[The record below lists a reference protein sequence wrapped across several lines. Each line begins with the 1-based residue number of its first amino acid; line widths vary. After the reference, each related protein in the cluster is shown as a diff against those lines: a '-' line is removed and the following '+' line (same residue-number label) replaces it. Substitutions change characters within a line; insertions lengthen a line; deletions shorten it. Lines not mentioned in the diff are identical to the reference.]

1 MLAIA
6 LVCTSAV
13 AGRASA
19 QAVQEHE
26 PNNSAITA
34 TPIRVGESV
43 SARMTMPGDVD
54 DFTVDLVAGIT
65 VVVDWTGLPTLFD
78 WDWSV
83 ALEDASGTRLVGR
96 GGTTWVATDTT
107 LDRTAHRQIW
117 FTIPQ
122 TGPYVVH
129 FYAVPMW
136 YGADPSHISGEYP
149 YQLSLS
155 TFRAGFESEINNT
168 ASAANFIALGDTVSG
183 EITHPDTDFFAIDLN
198 AGTNLA
204 LRAAVSDVGC
214 NALPLL
220 RLYSPDGT
228 ELVRETSSPAGGSFN
243 PKIDYPI
250 TSSGRY
256 LVSIDSWGT
265 PGGPEKPCYFLW
277 SGTYTLPPPGP
288 GEPTKMVASNIG
300 SYNSMVS
307 SSAGVVYLATSIC
320 SVPDRVYGRNK
331 IVRLEPG
338 GGVTLIADGLTS
350 TGPPAVDRFGNLLQ
364 PALRTGA
371 SNVVWRITPSGERSV
386 FVEGL
391 KHPCSVA
398 VGPDGDVWVGQDDG
412 PVLRFD
418 PLGNLKDSVPSLP
431 NAEGQMIFSP
441 GGLLYSPGYI
451 IYRLENGQWT
461 RAWGPSHAGMGS
473 ILAFDRDGYAYTA
486 QGGYFG
492 YNLRGKILLLDPGG
506 HAIVNPLAWVNNPV
520 AAAFVGKRLLVLHYE
535 NGESSYRYDIVEL
548 NPDAVRAPG
557 YFPDGL
563 FARLEI
569 DSLRSGAVGVHYQD
583 TLHATLGNPKGPWAI
598 IDGELPKGLTLDS
611 STGVVAGVPAE
622 SGTFAMTF
630 RTPIGDSTG
639 IGRTRITVTAPQV
652 SETDIV
658 NALLGNGT
666 LPQDAAEYVDFL
678 GNKNGKLDVGDLRA
692 YLRARGRLN

>member
-1 MLAIA
+1 
-6 LVCTSAV
+6 
-13 AGRASA
+13 
-19 QAVQEHE
+19 
-26 PNNSAITA
+26 
-34 TPIRVGESV
+34 
-43 SARMTMPGDVD
+43 
-54 DFTVDLVAGIT
+54 
-65 VVVDWTGLPTLFD
+65 
-78 WDWSV
+78 
-83 ALEDASGTRLVGR
+83 
-96 GGTTWVATDTT
+96 
-107 LDRTAHRQIW
+107 
-117 FTIPQ
+117 
-122 TGPYVVH
+122 
-129 FYAVPMW
+129 
-136 YGADPSHISGEYP
+136 
-149 YQLSLS
+149 
-155 TFRAGFESEINNT
+155 
-168 ASAANFIALGDTVSG
+168 
-183 EITHPDTDFFAIDLN
+183 
-198 AGTNLA
+198 
-204 LRAAVSDVGC
+204 
-214 NALPLL
+214 
-220 RLYSPDGT
+220 
-228 ELVRETSSPAGGSFN
+228 
-243 PKIDYPI
+243 
-250 TSSGRY
+250 
-256 LVSIDSWGT
+256 
-265 PGGPEKPCYFLW
+265 
-277 SGTYTLPPPGP
+277 
-288 GEPTKMVASNIG
+288 
-300 SYNSMVS
+300 
-307 SSAGVVYLATSIC
+307 
-320 SVPDRVYGRNK
+320 
-331 IVRLEPG
+331 LEPG

-371 SNVVWRITPSGERSV
+371 SIVVWRITPSGERSV